1 MQDALS
7 ESLDTAL
14 ESLSLQP
21 RIFDHELLPPEV
33 WVVVIEHCTRASQR
47 ACLSLSRAFHRRAL
61 PLLFREIVVS
71 FGAWESWVA
80 EEQLD
85 TTADI
90 RHLQQLDEARSSRAY
105 DILRRIT
112 LDPSF
117 AGAIRSLEIEA
128 YMRDGSRGVTEK
140 CCLNEAIQHLP
151 NLESFFWN
159 GCTPSPSLEM
169 LDALAESCPR
179 LQDLALPILS
189 YVTLPFWKLR
199 GLRWIAFNWTIED
212 ILDPLL
218 DEYEDAKLDEDT
230 FPDMREL
237 HFFFTS
243 PATVRSLGSYLNR
256 ITHLNLLFIRDLENL
271 DDLLRNLPYVESL
284 TLQTLREN
292 QEGQLLAAFEH
303 GPFNFPRLT
312 QLKICGEE
320 NEDPLL
326 LAGVTALADVAR
338 GIPSLQCF
346 DCSFCVE
353 SADLEVLSPAI
364 LSLKHLTVLGLHVG
378 HLTAEKDTVRNVLR
392 QMPAQL
398 DALALTVSGG
408 QLNEY
413 ELAELWT
420 RCQHLRY
427 LYLCAWSEVAV
438 TVQDLARE
446 GKALEL
452 VGLKNAFHDVERT
465 GDEVKLSEKWSDR
478 KVEFRGTDDFGCS
491 EWEWLM
497 REKIIW

>member
-1 MQDALS
+1 MS
-7 ESLDTAL
+7 EAAGPSVAVCLV
-14 ESLSLQP
+14 
-21 RIFDHELLPPEV
+21 F
-33 WVVVIEHCTRASQR
+33 RAERVHSSQ
-47 ACLSLSRAFHRRAL
+47 L
-61 PLLFREIVVS
+61 PLR
-71 FGAWESWVA
+71 
-80 EEQLD
+80 
-85 TTADI
+85 
-90 RHLQQLDEARSSRAY
+90 
-105 DILRRIT
+105 
-112 LDPSF
+112 
-117 AGAIRSLEIEA
+117 
-128 YMRDGSRGVTEK
+128 
-140 CCLNEAIQHLP
+140 
-151 NLESFFWN
+151 
-159 GCTPSPSLEM
+159 
-169 LDALAESCPR
+169 
-179 LQDLALPILS
+179 ILS

-413 ELAELWT
+413 ELAELVRRIVCIIRSSLT
-420 RCQHLRY
+420 PP
-427 LYLCAWSEVAV
+427 AVDEVPASEVP
-438 TVQDLARE
+438 LPMC
-446 GKALEL
+446 
-452 VGLKNAFHDVERT
+452 VER
-465 GDEVKLSEKWSDR
+465 SRRDR
-478 KVEFRGTDDFGCS
+478 ARPRTRGEGAGAGRAEERVPRCGAHGRRG
-491 EWEWLM
+491 EAL
-497 REKIIW
+497 